1 MIALARADVSVF
13 AVPLVVAGFVGLTLL
28 ILPVLELR
36 SRFRLSRTR
45 EERTHGERA
54 DPTLAG

>member
-1 MIALARADVSVF
+1 MIALARAGVSVF
-13 AVPLVVAGFVGLTLL
+13 VVPLMVAGFVGLTLL
-28 ILPVLELR
+28 ILPLLELR

-45 EERTHGERA
+45 EEQTHGERA